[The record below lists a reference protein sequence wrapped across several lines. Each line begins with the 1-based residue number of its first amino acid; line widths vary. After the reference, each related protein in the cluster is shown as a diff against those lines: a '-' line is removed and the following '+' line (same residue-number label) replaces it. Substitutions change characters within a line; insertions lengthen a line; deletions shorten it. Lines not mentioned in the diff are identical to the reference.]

1 MAKYSAPLRRLVFTG
16 VFIAAAAAA
25 PLVGLQLASDPGA
38 ALAQGC
44 QEGEEPDQFTTTCVP
59 FMVPTSPPLF
69 QTTAANPDVPEI
81 QGIPCIGHNSGAC
94 LGLAENEAAAGPP
107 AQPRST
113 ISASP

>member
-1 MAKYSAPLRRLVFTG
+1 MAALHVMSEPSV
-16 VFIAAAAAA
+16 
-25 PLVGLQLASDPGA
+25 

-44 QEGEEPDQFTTTCVP
+44 QGGEEQDQFTMTCVP
-59 FMVPTSPPLF
+59 FMVPNSPPLF

-81 QGIPCIGHNSGAC
+81 QGIPCIGHNAGAC
-94 LGLAENEAAAGPP
+94 LGLAEDEAAAGPP

>member
-1 MAKYSAPLRRLVFTG
+1 MANSSFPLRRLVLTG
-16 VFIAAAAAA
+16 AFIAAAAAGPVIGLYQAQPDA
-25 PLVGLQLASDPGA
+25 P
-38 ALAQGC
+38 LAQGC
-44 QEGEEPDQFTTTCVP
+44 QGGEEQDQFTMTCVP

-94 LGLAENEAAAGPP
+94 MGLAEDEAAAGPP

>member
-1 MAKYSAPLRRLVFTG
+1 MV
-16 VFIAAAAAA
+16 AAAAGPMAA
-25 PLVGLQLASDPGA
+25 LHVMPEPSA

-44 QEGEEPDQFTTTCVP
+44 QGGEENDQFTMTCVP
-59 FMVPTSPPLF
+59 FMVPNSPPLF

-81 QGIPCIGHNSGAC
+81 QGIPCIGHNAGGC
-94 LGLAENEAAAGPP
+94 LGLAEDEAAAGPP

>member
-1 MAKYSAPLRRLVFTG
+1 MANYSVPLRRLVLTG
-16 VFIAAAAAA
+16 AFIVAAAAGPMAA
-25 PLVGLQLASDPGA
+25 LHVASEPSA

-44 QEGEEPDQFTTTCVP
+44 QGGEEQDQFTMTCVP
-59 FMVPTSPPLF
+59 FMVPNSPPLF

-81 QGIPCIGHNSGAC
+81 QGIPCIGHNAGAC
-94 LGLAENEAAAGPP
+94 LGLAEDEAAAGPP